1 MAVLA
6 DNLYSLSLEVVV
18 SSLGVKVI
26 LLDIVVII
34 VVLIIIYVVEIIFL
48 TLGEVLP
55 PNLTSSRTKGSRV
68 AGNPVPRTW
77 PRAETS
83 QVYSLHFKYLWLIT
97 IFIICGLNAV
107 VAMDDEFDYRQMY
120 NDLLHEG

>member
-1 MAVLA
+1 VAVLA
-6 DNLYSLSLEVVV
+6 DSLYFLPQEVVV

-26 LLDIVVII
+26 LLDMVVIVVI
-34 VVLIIIYVVEIIFL
+34 LIITYMVVIIFL

-77 PRAETS
+77 PRAETAK
-83 QVYSLHFKYLWLIT
+83 VYSLHFKYLWLIT
-97 IFIICGLNAV
+97 VFFICGLREV
-107 VAMDDEFDYRQMY
+107 VAMDDEFDYRQIY
-120 NDLLHEG
+120 NELLHEG